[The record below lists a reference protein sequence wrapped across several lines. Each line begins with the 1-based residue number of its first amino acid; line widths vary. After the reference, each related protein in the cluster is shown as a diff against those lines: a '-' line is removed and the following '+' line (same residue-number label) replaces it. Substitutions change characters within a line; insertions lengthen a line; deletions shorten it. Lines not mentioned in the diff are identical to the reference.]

1 MSINRPSE
9 LIFMMLFC
17 VSSSTYMLIFFS
29 FFLFFFFL
37 SYDRMANVFFINFI
51 VVTGVIENSVGVI
64 MLTSVVVVVVVAVCS
79 FISLG

>member
-1 MSINRPSE
+1 
-9 LIFMMLFC
+9 
-17 VSSSTYMLIFFS
+17 
-29 FFLFFFFL
+29 
-37 SYDRMANVFFINFI
+37 MANVFFINFI